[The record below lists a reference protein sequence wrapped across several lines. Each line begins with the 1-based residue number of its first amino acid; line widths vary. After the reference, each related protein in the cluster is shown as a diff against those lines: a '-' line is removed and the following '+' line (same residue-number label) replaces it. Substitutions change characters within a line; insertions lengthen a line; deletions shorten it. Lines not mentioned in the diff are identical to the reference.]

1 MKTVLVSLCALALLS
16 LSSCNTWIGF
26 TRDLQMA
33 GKNMEEN
40 ATEVTTGPP
49 EQPAYDYNQ
58 PQYQGY

>member
-1 MKTVLVSLCALALLS
+1 
-16 LSSCNTWIGF
+16 
-26 TRDLQMA
+26 MA